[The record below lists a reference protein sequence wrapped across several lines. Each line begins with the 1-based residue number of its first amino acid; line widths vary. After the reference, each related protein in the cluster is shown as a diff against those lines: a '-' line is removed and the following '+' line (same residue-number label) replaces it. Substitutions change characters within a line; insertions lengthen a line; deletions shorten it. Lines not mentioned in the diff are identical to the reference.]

1 MPIREFR
8 YALTIALVIAAL
20 GGCAERPQQMEW
32 SKSGASEQELR
43 ADRETCS
50 ALATNAVPVMPVVG
64 PPSARAA
71 TLAAMQRQNDVLADC
86 MKDKG
91 WQLVPVAKPETN

>member
-1 MPIREFR
+1 
-8 YALTIALVIAAL
+8 
-20 GGCAERPQQMEW
+20 MEW

-43 ADRETCS
+43 ADRATCT
-50 ALATNAVPVMPVVG
+50 ALATNAVPVIPVVG
-64 PPSARAA
+64 PPSASAA
-71 TLAAMQRQNDVLADC
+71 TLDAMQRQNDVLTDC